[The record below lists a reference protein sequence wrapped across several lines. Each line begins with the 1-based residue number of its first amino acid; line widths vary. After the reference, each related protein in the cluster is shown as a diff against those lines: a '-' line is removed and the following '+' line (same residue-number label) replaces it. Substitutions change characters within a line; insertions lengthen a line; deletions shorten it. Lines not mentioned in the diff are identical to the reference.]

1 MASKFIVIY
10 LSALL
15 VSSQAFSN
23 TLFQQAPT
31 QQKTFPS
38 KTEGVEIE
46 LPDFDELF
54 ERIQLVSPLAR
65 VAVEG
70 GEIDGKR
77 GFEAID
83 KSCKFKC
90 HVAVRVFFF
99 TTDLVVIIIG
109 SDTNSSLR
117 HYRER

>member
-1 MASKFIVIY
+1 MTVKIISTFLA
-10 LSALL
+10 ALL
-15 VSSQAFSN
+15 VSSQAYSN

-31 QQKTFPS
+31 AQQTFPS
-38 KTEGVEIE
+38 KTDGVEIE

-65 VAVEG
+65 VAIEG

-83 KSCKFKC
+83 KSC
-90 HVAVRVFFF
+90 
-99 TTDLVVIIIG
+99 T
-109 SDTNSSLR
+109 SSLTFD
-117 HYRER
+117 